1 VLSAALALASSV
13 VWGASDFLGGLLAR
27 RYPLLTFAVVSQGSG
42 VLALYAGALALGVTL
57 EREGLAFGL
66 LAGVFGATS
75 VLAFFKAVA
84 VGTMS
89 VASPLLATGSVVAFA
104 LAVAGGEPLSAPGL
118 AGATLAV
125 SGVVLTSAAEPAR
138 GPAQRR
144 GLVFALVAPV
154 ALGLFLYLLGVGS
167 DAGGSPSAVL
177 GARASSLFLLLL
189 LAGVARPTFR
199 IEAGALA
206 AIVLQGIGA
215 TGAVVLFGF
224 AAQLGLISI
233 ASILSSLYPIVT
245 VLLAHAVLAERLR
258 GWQLVGV
265 PLVLV
270 GVAFVTAS

>member
-1 VLSAALALASSV
+1 
-13 VWGASDFLGGLLAR
+13 
-27 RYPLLTFAVVSQGSG
+27 
-42 VLALYAGALALGVTL
+42 
-57 EREGLAFGL
+57 
-66 LAGVFGATS
+66 
-75 VLAFFKAVA
+75 
-84 VGTMS
+84 
-89 VASPLLATGSVVAFA
+89 
-104 LAVAGGEPLSAPGL
+104 
-118 AGATLAV
+118 
-125 SGVVLTSAAEPAR
+125 
-138 GPAQRR
+138 
-144 GLVFALVAPV
+144 
-154 ALGLFLYLLGVGS
+154 VGS
-167 DAGGSPSAVL
+167 DVGGSPSAVL

-206 AIVLQGIGA
+206 AIALQGIGA

-258 GWQLVGV
+258 GLQLVGV